1 MQVESSV
8 EDIKRLETILV
19 DTCQTDVFHDGSKR
33 YAKFGDNG
41 LKSATYRKV
50 FVVALDGGS
59 WLLSKK
65 VVMKFFYDHRDGT
78 ARLRIPDSQ
87 LGQLIRRSPQ
97 FRVELERVAI
107 LREQPTNGS
116 TRCPKCG
123 AVIDNVRASR
133 P

>member
-1 MQVESSV
+1 MQVDSTV
-8 EDIKRLETILV
+8 EDIRRLEDILV
-19 DTCQTDVFHDGSKR
+19 STCKTDVFHDGSKR

-59 WLLSKK
+59 WLLAKK
-65 VVMKFFYDHRDGT
+65 VVLKFFYDHRDGT
-78 ARLRIPDSQ
+78 ARLSIPESH
-87 LGQLIRRSPQ
+87 LGQLKRRSPQ
-97 FRVELERVAI
+97 FGVELERVAL
-107 LREQPTNGS
+107 LREQPSNGS

-123 AVIDNVRASR
+123 AVIDNVCASR